1 MLHSNVLVGRTHES
15 KLLAEYMDSPRSE
28 FVAVYGR
35 RRVGKTFLVK
45 SLYRDRFAFY
55 VTAMANMNTRG
66 QLKVFCNAMN
76 KYFGGN
82 SKAKSWLDAFTE
94 LASQLEKLPEGP
106 KVIFIDEL
114 PWFDTARSG
123 FVSALEY
130 FWNSWA
136 SDRNDVKLIV
146 CGSATSWILNKL
158 INNHGGLHNRVT
170 HQMRLEPFTLAECK
184 EYFKVQKFPFS
195 DRDIALIYMVM
206 GGIPF
211 YLSFLSPS
219 LSTAQNVD
227 ALFFSRNAELA
238 YEFENLYK
246 ALFRHSEMHVQ
257 VVAALAQKSM
267 GMTRDE
273 LLKITGIQSSGN
285 FTTVLDELESCGFI
299 RRYTPLAKLKKD
311 ELIQLIDF
319 YTLFYYKFVKENK
332 LKSENFWSSMQ
343 KSALFANWSGYAFE
357 MLCLHHIPQIK
368 NALQI
373 SGMQSRPCSFVAKV
387 ADVGAQID
395 LLIERADNVM
405 NVCEI
410 KFTREQFCIDKDY
423 AERLENKLAVL
434 RKKIKDSKTLMLTLI
449 SANGLKQN
457 AYSDIVQNVVTL
469 EDLVK

>member
-1 MLHSNVLVGRTHES
+1 MLRSNVLVGRNRES
-15 KLLAEYMDSPRSE
+15 KLLSEYMESPRSE
-28 FVAVYGR
+28 FIAIYGR

-55 VTAMANMNTRG
+55 VTAMANMNTQG
-66 QLKVFCNAMN
+66 ELKVFGNAMN
-76 KYFGGN
+76 KFFGGN
-82 SKAKSWLDAFTE
+82 SKAKTWLDAFTE
-94 LASQLEKLPEGP
+94 LATQLEKLPEGP
-106 KVIFIDEL
+106 KIVFIDEL
-114 PWFDTARSG
+114 PWFDTARSN

-136 SDRNDVKLIV
+136 SDRNDIKLIV

-170 HQMRLEPFTLAECK
+170 HQIRLEPFTLAECK

-195 DRDIALIYMVM
+195 DWDIALIYMVM

-211 YLSFLSPS
+211 YLSFLNQS
-219 LSTAQNVD
+219 LSVAQNVD
-227 ALFFSRNAELA
+227 SLFFSKNAELA

-257 VVAALAQKSM
+257 VVTALAQKSM
-267 GMTRDE
+267 GLTRDE

-285 FTTVLDELESCGFI
+285 FTAVLDELESCGFI
-299 RRYTPLAKLKKD
+299 RRFTPLAKQKKD

-319 YTLFYYKFVKENK
+319 YTLFYFKFIKENK

-343 KSALFANWSGYAFE
+343 KSALFAGWSGYAFE

-368 NALQI
+368 NTLQI
-373 SGMQSRPCSFVAKV
+373 SGMQSSPCSFVGKG
-387 ADVGAQID
+387 DDTGAQID
-395 LLIERADNVM
+395 LLIDRADNVM
-405 NVCEI
+405 NVCEM
-410 KFTREQFCIDKDY
+410 KFTREPFCIDKSY

-434 RKKIKDSKTLMLTLI
+434 RKRIKTSKTLMLTMI
-449 SANGLKQN
+449 SAKGLKKN
-457 AYSDIVQNVVTL
+457 SYFDMVQNVVTL
-469 EDLVK
+469 EDLMK